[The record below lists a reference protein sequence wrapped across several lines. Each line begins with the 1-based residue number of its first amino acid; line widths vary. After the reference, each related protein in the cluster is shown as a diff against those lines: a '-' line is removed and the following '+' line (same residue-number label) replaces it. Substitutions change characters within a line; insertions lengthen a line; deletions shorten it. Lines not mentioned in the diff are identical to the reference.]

1 MPWSVLR
8 HDNSRWHSDPGTGLT
23 QASRRF
29 FTLGA
34 MLVALLALGAGVYFF
49 VADGRAKES
58 RKAPKG
64 APAVPVTVATVGQET
79 VPIRLQAIGNVEAF
93 STVSLK
99 ARVDGQILAVNFREG
114 DAVKKNE
121 VLFRI
126 DPRPYEAALR
136 QAEANA
142 LRDKAAR
149 DQARSQE
156 KRYQELLDKNFIS
169 KEAYAQIRTNAET
182 AEATAKASQAQL
194 ENARLNLDYCTI
206 TSPLDGY
213 VGKVLLQAGNLVRAN
228 DQNPLAVINQVRP
241 IYVNFAVPEQNLP
254 EVRKYRAA
262 GPLVVETLPD
272 PSAGAVKGE
281 LIFIDNA
288 VDPSTGTIRLRAQF
302 ANADAA
308 LWPGQFVNVS
318 VRLAE
323 QADAI
328 VIPSTAVQNGPEGQY
343 VYVVGPESLADI
355 RKITV
360 MRTEGERTIVTS
372 GLQKGERV
380 VTRGQLRLGP
390 KTRVQIAKPGAE
402 PA

>member
-1 MPWSVLR
+1 
-8 HDNSRWHSDPGTGLT
+8 LT
-23 QASRRF
+23 QASRRLF
-29 FTLGA
+29 AVGTVLIT
-34 MLVALLALGAGVYFF
+34 LVAIGLGVYFI
-49 VADGRAKES
+49 ADGRAKDS

-64 APAVPVTVATVGQET
+64 PPAVPVTVAPVIQET
-79 VPIRLQAIGNVEAF
+79 VPIRLQAIGNVEAYQ
-93 STVSLK
+93 TVAIK
-99 ARVDGQILAVNFREG
+99 ARVDGQIVTVNFREG
-114 DAVKKNE
+114 DPVKKGE

-149 DQARSQE
+149 DQARSQQ

-182 AEATAKASQAQL
+182 AEATAKASQAAL
-194 ENARLNLDYCTI
+194 ENARLNIEYCTI
-206 TSPLDGY
+206 ASPLDGY
-213 VGKVLLQAGNLVRAN
+213 VGKVLLQAGNMVRAN
-228 DQNPLAVINQVRP
+228 DANALAVINQVRP

-254 EVRKYRAA
+254 EVRKYRAS
-262 GPLVVETLPD
+262 GPLAVETLPD
-272 PSAGAVKGE
+272 PGAPLVRGE
-281 LIFIDNA
+281 LIFVDNA

-302 ANADAA
+302 ANEDAA

-318 VRLAE
+318 LRLTE
-323 QADAI
+323 QIDAI
-328 VIPSTAVQNGPEGQY
+328 VIPSPAVQNGPQGQY
-343 VYVVGPESLADI
+343 VYVVGPDLVAEV

-360 MRTEGERTIVTS
+360 LRTDAERTIVTS
-372 GLQKGERV
+372 GLVKGERV

-390 KTRVQIAKPGAE
+390 KTRVQIGKPGTE